1 MQRGARLT
9 DTANS
14 SPASVTV
21 ADLAIGGLRAAGID
35 TLFCLPGVQNDDFF
49 DALVDARD
57 ITPVVTRH
65 EQGAAYMALGA
76 AQATGRPAALC
87 VVPGP
92 GMLNASAGLTSA
104 YWGNARVL
112 ALVGAVPSAL
122 RHRSTGV
129 LHDLPDPAAVLRQ
142 LTKHT
147 GYVADGLDAVAVWQR
162 AVDELVSGVPR
173 PVAVEVPVDVWRQRC
188 DGAIKTPRATR
199 PAIDA
204 DQIEEAARILGRAER
219 PLIMVGG
226 GAQDAS
232 APVVQLAEMLE
243 APVFARQMGLGVMDT
258 RHRLHAYLTVGRE
271 LWPSADAVLGIG
283 TRMEFPNLEW
293 GVAPDQTIVQVN
305 IDADEL
311 DRHGTGTVGVHGDA
325 AEACRLLSDALARH
339 NRRRADR
346 SAELARLRAEHFS
359 RIAHLEPQLSY
370 LRAIRSVMPDDGII
384 TEDVTQV
391 AFAAH
396 IGYEHR
402 RPRTYLATG
411 GAGTLGAGVAH
422 GIGAAAAAPDR
433 AQLTIVGDGGML
445 FTATELATAV
455 QHGINTTVL
464 LFDNAAYGNVAR
476 LQRQRFGADR
486 TIASSLR
493 NPDWVMFGESFGVRT
508 ERAAGPDELPPVLE
522 ASLAHAGPSL
532 VVVDIADEPDP
543 WPLMRIRR

>member
-1 MQRGARLT
+1 MTAGPAAGATTVARL
-9 DTANS
+9 
-14 SPASVTV
+14 SVE
-21 ADLAIGGLRAAGID
+21 ALRSLGVD
-35 TLFCLPGVQNDDFF
+35 MLFCLPGVQNDDFF
-49 DALVDARD
+49 DALVDAPD
-57 ITPVVTRH
+57 IRPIVTRH

-76 AQATGRPAALC
+76 AQATARPAALC

-92 GMLNASAGLTSA
+92 GMLNAAAGLTSA

-112 ALVGAVPSAL
+112 ALVGGVPSKL
-122 RHRSTGV
+122 RGRSTGI

-147 GYVADGLDAVAVWQR
+147 GYIARGPDAAGVWQQ

-173 PVAVEVPVDVWRQRC
+173 PVAVEVPVDVWRRPAA
-188 DGAIKTPRATR
+188 GALEAPRATR
-199 PAIDA
+199 PEIDA
-204 DQIEEAARILGRAER
+204 DQVEEAARILGRAER

-226 GAQDAS
+226 GAQEAS
-232 APVVQLAEMLE
+232 EPVRELAAMLE
-243 APVFARQMGLGVMDT
+243 APVFSRHMGLGVVDT
-258 RHRLHAYLTVGRE
+258 RHRLHAYLTVGRD
-271 LWPSADAVLGIG
+271 LWPASDVVVGIG
-283 TRMEFPNLEW
+283 TRMEFPNVEW
-293 GVAPDQTIVQVN
+293 GVDPAQTIVQMN

-311 DRHGTGTVGVHGDA
+311 DRYGTGAVGVHGDA
-325 AEACRLLSDALARH
+325 AEACRLLIDALARH

-346 SAELARLRAEHFS
+346 TAEMARLRAEHFD
-359 RIAHLEPQLSY
+359 RIAHLEPQLGY

-384 TEDVTQV
+384 VEDVTQV

-402 RPRTYLATG
+402 LPRTYLATG
-411 GAGTLGAGVAH
+411 GAGTLGAGVAQ

-464 LFDNAAYGNVAR
+464 LFDNAAYGNVQR
-476 LQRQRFGADR
+476 LQQKRFGPDR
-486 TIASSLR
+486 TIASALR

-508 ERAAGPDELPPVLE
+508 ERAGSPDELPRVLE
-522 ASLAHAGPSL
+522 GSLAHPGPSM

-543 WPLMRIRR
+543 WPLMRLRRRE

>member
-1 MQRGARLT
+1 M
-9 DTANS
+9 
-14 SPASVTV
+14 
-21 ADLAIGGLRAAGID
+21 
-35 TLFCLPGVQNDDFF
+35 LFCLPGVQNDDFF
-49 DALVDARD
+49 DALVDAPD
-57 ITPVVTRH
+57 IRPIVTRH

-76 AQATGRPAALC
+76 AQATARPAALC

-92 GMLNASAGLTSA
+92 GMLNAAAGLTSA

-112 ALVGAVPSAL
+112 ALVGGVPSKL
-122 RHRSTGV
+122 RGCSTGI

-147 GYVADGLDAVAVWQR
+147 GYVASGHDAAGVWQQ

-173 PVAVEVPVDVWRQRC
+173 PVAVEVPVDVWRRPVG
-188 DGAIKTPRATR
+188 GALEAPRATR
-199 PAIDA
+199 PEIDA
-204 DQIEEAARILGRAER
+204 DQVEEAARILGRAER

-232 APVVQLAEMLE
+232 EPVRELAEMLE
-243 APVFARQMGLGVMDT
+243 APVFSRHMGLGVVDT
-258 RHRLHAYLTVGRE
+258 RHRLHAYLTVGRD
-271 LWPSADAVLGIG
+271 LWPASDVVLGIG
-283 TRMEFPNLEW
+283 TRMEFPNVEW
-293 GVAPDQTIVQVN
+293 GVDPDQTIVQVN
-305 IDADEL
+305 IDAEEL
-311 DRHGTGTVGVHGDA
+311 DRYGTGAVGVHGDA
-325 AEACRLLSDALARH
+325 AEACRLLVDALARH

-346 SAELARLRAEHFS
+346 SAETARLRAEHFD
-359 RIAHLEPQLSY
+359 RIAHLEPQLGY

-384 TEDVTQV
+384 VEDVTQV

-411 GAGTLGAGVAH
+411 GAGTLGAGVAQ

-464 LFDNAAYGNVAR
+464 LFDNAAYGNVQR
-476 LQRQRFGADR
+476 LQQKRFGADR

-508 ERAAGPDELPPVLE
+508 ERAGSPAELPRVLE
-522 ASLAHAGPSL
+522 GSLAHPGPSM

-543 WPLMRIRR
+543 WPLMRLRR